1 MSESISAD
9 WAELKAALRETGVAN
24 DRVSSFLTSGQKL
37 HDLKK
42 TLGEMQVN
50 KQLNVTIEQLKEMLR
65 SGKEDLIITFNP
77 SLKPRRLEAV
87 AANDTVES
95 KIFNDISSYSLS
107 GLWVG
112 LFLLVV
118 LLIGINCM
126 LDLKTNDRFAR
137 QNLWVGRES

>member
-1 MSESISAD
+1 M
-9 WAELKAALRETGVAN
+9 
-24 DRVSSFLTSGQKL
+24 KL
-37 HDLKK
+37 
-42 TLGEMQVN
+42 
-50 KQLNVTIEQLKEMLR
+50 
-65 SGKEDLIITFNP
+65 
-77 SLKPRRLEAV
+77 RRLQQTAE
-87 AANDTVES
+87 NDTVES

-118 LLIGINCM
+118 LMIGINCM

>member
-1 MSESISAD
+1 M
-9 WAELKAALRETGVAN
+9 
-24 DRVSSFLTSGQKL
+24 
-37 HDLKK
+37 
-42 TLGEMQVN
+42 
-50 KQLNVTIEQLKEMLR
+50 
-65 SGKEDLIITFNP
+65 ITFSP
-77 SLKPRRLEAV
+77 VQKIRRLEAQ
-87 AANDTVES
+87 ADNDTVES

-137 QNLWVGRES
+137 QNLWVGR